1 MGVSRK
7 EAQEDGF
14 SEGGV
19 SEGGVS
25 EGGVSEDGVSGEGVR
40 ELAAR
45 SRKKTQKGR
54 RIGILL
60 FRRFFAFF
68 AAEGLPLRIF
78 KPQMNR
84 IHTDGK
90 R

>member
-25 EGGVSEDGVSGEGVR
+25 EGGVSGEGVR